1 MNMGELENVKKNRE
15 NTHGGVLILVVSFRV
30 LVLAPQI
37 FNNVYLKS
45 LTILMLNYSILD
57 AWLGPECAFAGE

>member
-1 MNMGELENVKKNRE
+1 M
-15 NTHGGVLILVVSFRV
+15 LILVVSFRV